1 MSMNI
6 DEIIAQEAVRRR
18 EFPVAACGIFM
29 AHAGVA
35 VLPRVAAD
43 AIREFADRGS
53 RSDQENE
60 WAVARIAE
68 TRSLAARLLGCGAS
82 EIALLGPTALGLN
95 LVANGLPWQPGDEV
109 VFYLD
114 DYPANVY
121 PWLNLASRGVKP
133 VLLRPPH
140 PGVIT
145 WELVEQALT
154 ERTRLVAL
162 ASCHFASGFRID
174 VDRIG
179 RELGKRGVLFSLDGI
194 QTLGAFPVSVEH
206 VDFVS
211 ADSHKWMLGPVGA
224 GLFYV
229 KASRQELLKP
239 TLLGS
244 WNVVSPQFIAQEEI
258 RFHDGA
264 RRYEPG
270 TFSVPGIVGM
280 GASLKFLLDLGVESI
295 GRRILELRRELLDR
309 VRPLGFR
316 HYIEEWDGSTAADDS
331 QRSGIVALVHDTR
344 DLRAASKA
352 LASQGITAS
361 LRQNREGRLL
371 LRFSPHFYNTVEEID
386 RVAGALSIN

>member
-1 MSMNI
+1 MTM
-6 DEIIAQEAVRRR
+6 DEIIADEAVRRR
-18 EFPVAACGIFM
+18 EFPVTASGIFM

-60 WAVARIAE
+60 WAVARIHE
-68 TRSLAARLLGCGAS
+68 TRSLAARLLGCDAS

-95 LVANGLPWQPGDEV
+95 LVANGLTWQAGDEV

-121 PWLNLASRGVKP
+121 PWLNLASRGVKT

-145 WELVEQALT
+145 WELVEQSLT
-154 ERTRLVAL
+154 ERTKLVAL

-179 RELGKRGVLFSLDGI
+179 RELGRRGILFSLDGI

-244 WNVVSPQFIAQEEI
+244 WNVVSPQFIAQEDI
-258 RFHDGA
+258 RFHEGA

-280 GASLKFLLDLGVESI
+280 GASLRMLLDLGVDAI
-295 GRRILELRRELLDR
+295 GRRILALRRCLVDGL
-309 VRPLGFR
+309 RPLGFR
-316 HYIEEWDGSTAADDS
+316 LYIEEWDVSREALDA
-331 QRSGIVALVHDTR
+331 QRSGITTFVHGAR
-344 DLRAASKA
+344 DLRAVSKSLSGA
-352 LASQGITAS
+352 GITAS
-361 LRQNREGRLL
+361 LRQNRRGDPL
-371 LRFSPHFYNTVEEID
+371 LRLSPHFYNTEAEIG
-386 RVAGALSIN
+386 RVVDVLSKN

>member
-1 MSMNI
+1 MHMRDI
-6 DEIIAQEAVRRR
+6 LTDEALRRR
-18 EFPVAACGIFM
+18 EFPVAGSGIFM

-53 RSDQENE
+53 RGDQENE
-60 WAVARIAE
+60 WAVARIHE
-68 TRSLAARLLGCGAS
+68 TRVRAARLIGCDAS

-95 LVANGLPWQPGDEV
+95 LVANGLPWKAGDEV
-109 VFYLD
+109 VFYMD

-133 VLLRPPH
+133 ALLRPPH

-145 WELVEQALT
+145 WELVESVLT

-179 RELGKRGVLFSLDGI
+179 RELGRRGILFSLDGI
-194 QTLGAFPVSVEH
+194 QTIGAFPVSVEH
-206 VDFVS
+206 VDFAS

-229 KASRQELLKP
+229 KASRQELLRP

-244 WNVVSPQFIAQEEI
+244 WNVVSPQFIAQEDI
-258 RFHDGA
+258 RFHEGA

-280 GASLKFLLDLGVESI
+280 GASLQMLLDVGVEAI
-295 GRRILELRRELLDR
+295 GRRILELRRDLLAR
-309 VRPLGFR
+309 VRPLGYR
-316 HYIEEWDGSTAADDS
+316 LYIEEWDTSAAAEDG
-331 QRSGIVALVHDTR
+331 QRSGIVTLVNDAR
-344 DLRAASKA
+344 DLRAVSKA
-352 LASQGITAS
+352 LVAAGISAS
-361 LRQNREGRLL
+361 LRQNRQGRLL
-371 LRFSPHFYNTVEEID
+371 LRFSPHFYNTTAELD
-386 RVAGALSIN
+386 RVAEVLAKI

>member
-1 MSMNI
+1 MTI
-6 DEIIAQEAVRRR
+6 DEIIANEDLRRR
-18 EFPVAACGIFM
+18 EFPVAASGIFM

-35 VLPRVAAD
+35 VLPRVAAE

-53 RSDQENE
+53 RGDQENE
-60 WAVARIAE
+60 WAVARIGEAR
-68 TRSLAARLLGCGAS
+68 TLAARLLGCTAS

-95 LVANGLPWQPGDEV
+95 LVANGLPWQAGDEV

-133 VLLRPPH
+133 VQLHPPH

-145 WELVEQALT
+145 WELVERALT

-179 RELGKRGVLFSLDGI
+179 RELGKRGILFSLDGI

-224 GLFYV
+224 GIFYV
-229 KASRQELLKP
+229 KASRQELLRP

-244 WNVVSPQFIAQEEI
+244 WNVVSPQFIAQEDI
-258 RFHDGA
+258 RFHEGA

-280 GASLKFLLDLGVESI
+280 GASIKFLLELGVESI
-295 GRRILELRRELLDR
+295 GRRILELRRELLVR

-316 HYIEEWDGSTAADDS
+316 HYIEEWDQSGAADDS
-331 QRSGIVALVHDTR
+331 QRSGIVSLVHDTR
-344 DLRAASKA
+344 DLHAVSKA
-352 LASQGITAS
+352 LAANGVTAS
-361 LRQNREGRLL
+361 LRQNRQGRLL
-371 LRFSPHFYNTVEEID
+371 LRFSPHFYTTTAEID
-386 RVAGALSIN
+386 RVVDILARN